1 MNRTIV
7 GICCL
12 LLSALVFA
20 ETPLL
25 GPKLQRVITPATP
38 ATGTATPLPTVSPA
52 ISNLCPNVCEK
63 NMMLTRK
70 LEGAQCVAQT
80 SSSCFPYSCAYDG
93 KLCNTSCT
101 NDAACQAGAHCDNG
115 MCVAGS
121 NLQRSCKNDAVLIQR
136 RSGSGMIQAVHPEE
150 VIPCFPYG
158 CDAAN
163 SRCLMEC
170 QSNSACANGAV
181 CNPQLKQC
189 VPFAY
194 RCELDGG
201 SPNIVTPDGKLT
213 SCSPYLCKGGVCN
226 SRCAVATDCDKGY
239 VCDNGICLK

>member
-20 ETPLL
+20 ETPLT

-38 ATGTATPLPTVSPA
+38 VTGAAAPLPTVSPA
-52 ISNLCPNVCEK
+52 ISNVCPNVCEK

-70 LEGAQCVAQT
+70 LEGTQCVAQT
-80 SSSCFPYSCAYDG
+80 SSSCFPYSCTYDG
-93 KLCNTSCT
+93 KLCNTMCA
-101 NDAACQAGAHCDNG
+101 NDSACQAGAHCDNG
-115 MCVAGS
+115 MCIAGS
-121 NLQRSCKNDAVLIQR
+121 NLQRSCKNDAVFIQR

-150 VIPCFPYG
+150 VIPCFPYR

-163 SRCLMEC
+163 SRCLLEC
-170 QSNSACANGAV
+170 QNNSACASGAV

-189 VPFAY
+189 VPLSYSCASEY
-194 RCELDGG
+194 R
-201 SPNIVTPDGKLT
+201 SSNIISADGKLT
-213 SCSPYLCKGGVCN
+213 SCSPYQCKGGVCT
-226 SRCAVATDCDKGY
+226 SICSVADDCAVGNI
-239 VCDNGICLK
+239 CDNGICHP